1 MNVLLRCCI
10 AFCCGILLHK
20 ALPEHWLPVING
32 PIMGGVAVVFIAFFF
47 LVLFSRGNR
56 YSSGTLMIVLF
67 AGLGWLRTPQAVV
80 EQDWSQ
86 LTAYVAVV
94 LSPPETRA
102 KTYKVEVELR
112 RGKGENGW
120 HPMLGKV
127 LIYLDKMAEK
137 PRYGQVL
144 LVRGQPRRVESPQNP
159 AQFDY
164 QKFLGQKQIYHQ
176 HYLKA
181 TDFLFTSDYQGVW
194 YKSWAFAVSE
204 WSDAALRRLV
214 VPDREYAVAKAM
226 ILGLRDEMDSELIQS
241 YSAAGAV
248 HVLSVS
254 GFHIAIFISILTFML
269 KRLEKRRYGRWLSLG
284 ITLITM
290 WFYAVLTG
298 LSAPVIRSA
307 LMFTIFL
314 LASPLKRKENGA
326 NALFGSALI
335 LLAIDPLLLFSV
347 SFQLSYAALGGII
360 FLQPVL
366 YQYFTPKT
374 WLVDKLW
381 EMTTVAL
388 AAQFITFPIAVYYF
402 HQFPTYFLLANPF
415 VALLATAMLP
425 VAMVALLVSWVPY
438 LSILL
443 GWGLTGITWLLNE
456 IVIWTDLLP
465 FSTLEGLSLS
475 AVELGLVYG
484 IMAMLVALVYYREVR
499 WGGYALALSALLCIL
514 QLKEMAYFNQQKLV
528 VVHSVSRQSVVSL
541 MNGKEA
547 LLLADSAFFQPN
559 QQPFNFYLKNFY
571 DERNVRSILQQP
583 LVSFVKPSRFV
594 KDLPFGKLIVWQGK
608 SILLV
613 EKSVQTTIPPVVDY
627 VVIRNT
633 AFRKVEELLRI
644 FGNQKLIF
652 DNSNKFYALENLRKQ
667 AKELGLPWYFVHEN
681 GAYLDFL

>member
-10 AFCCGILLHK
+10 AFSCGILLHK
-20 ALPEHWLPVING
+20 ALPEDWLPVING
-32 PIMGGVAVVFIAFFF
+32 PIIGGIAVVFFTFFF

-56 YSSGTLMIVLF
+56 YWSGTLMLVLF
-67 AGLGWLRTPQAVV
+67 AGLGWIRTPQAVA
-80 EQDWSQ
+80 EPNWSE
-86 LTAYVAVV
+86 LRAYEAVV

-120 HPMLGKV
+120 YPMHGKV

-137 PRYGQVL
+137 PHYGQVL
-144 LVRGQPRRVESPQNP
+144 LVRGQPRRIESPKNP

-181 TDFLFTSDYQGVW
+181 TDFLFTGDYQGVW
-194 YKSWAFAVSE
+194 YKSWAFSVSE

-214 VPDREYAVAKAM
+214 PPEREYAVAKAM
-226 ILGLRDEMDSELIQS
+226 VLGLRDEMDSELIQS

-254 GFHIAIFISILTFML
+254 GFHIAIFISILTCML

-284 ITLITM
+284 ITLVTM

-314 LASPLKRKENGA
+314 LANPLKRKENGA

-335 LLAIDPLLLFSV
+335 LLAIDPMLLYSV
-347 SFQLSYAALGGII
+347 SFQLSYGALGGII

-366 YQYFTPKT
+366 YQYFTPQT

-388 AAQFITFPIAVYYF
+388 AAQFIIFPIAVYYF

-425 VAMVALLVSWVPY
+425 VAMVALLLSWVPY
-438 LSILL
+438 LSVLL
-443 GWGLTGITWLLNE
+443 GWGLTGVTWLLNE

-475 AVELGLVYG
+475 VVELSLVYG
-484 IMAMLVALVYYREVR
+484 IIAMLLALAYYREVR

-514 QLKEMAYFNQQKLV
+514 QLKEMAYFSKQKIV

-541 MNGKEA
+541 VNGKEA
-547 LLLADSAFFQPN
+547 LLLADSVFLQPN

-571 DERNVRSILQQP
+571 DERNVRCIQHQP
-583 LVSFVKPSRFV
+583 LVSVINSSRIVKN
-594 KDLPFGKLIVWQGK
+594 LPFGKLIVWQGK

-613 EKSVQTTIPPVVDY
+613 EESVQDAVPPAVDY
-627 VVIRNT
+627 IVIRNT
-633 AFRKVEELLRI
+633 AFRKVEELLPV
-644 FGNQKLIF
+644 FGKQKLIF
-652 DNSNKFYALENLRKQ
+652 DTSNKFYALENLRRQ
-667 AKELGLPWYFVHEN
+667 AQKIGLPWYFVDEQ
-681 GAYLDFL
+681 GAFLDFL